1 MGFARFRA
9 RRKPNLPTQ
18 LLDRPSTR
26 TPNPSKFSPP
36 GQPHLSVSRAR
47 AYSSF
52 RSPGFIRLRAGPV
65 DVDLKALF
73 HPRIRCALPA
83 LPRTGTRY
91 SLGFF
96 SMTGL
101 SPNNNDATVVATGTT
116 CSRRN
121 DAGASCGT
129 SFSMNLVC
137 SRERCF
143 QLPVHCRRTVL
154 RLRRSAP
161 LPPLSLRTI
170 GVCSETTT
178 VVCFERSCRQ
188 SGSYLAGTTSSGV
201 PDPTR
206 GVGSSANSRS
216 GFPDGRPHGR
226 HRVTLALRGER
237 RAATYTPG
245 LRRIAFQS
253 GKPGPLA

>member
-1 MGFARFRA
+1 M
-9 RRKPNLPTQ
+9 
-18 LLDRPSTR
+18 
-26 TPNPSKFSPP
+26 
-36 GQPHLSVSRAR
+36 
-47 AYSSF
+47 
-52 RSPGFIRLRAGPV
+52 RAGPE

-96 SMTGL
+96 SMIGL
-101 SPNNNDATVVATGTT
+101 SPNNNDATVVAPGTT

-121 DAGASCGT
+121 DAGAPCGT
-129 SFSMNLVC
+129 SFSMNPEC

-178 VVCFERSCRQ
+178 VVCSNGCAGNPARTLRVRRH
-188 SGSYLAGTTSSGV
+188 LASQIPPAGWAHR
-201 PDPTR
+201 PTR
-206 GVGSSANSRS
+206 VQA
-216 GFPDGRPHGR
+216 FPAVDLAA
-226 HRVTLALRGER
+226 VTES
-237 RAATYTPG
+237 P
-245 LRRIAFQS
+245 
-253 GKPGPLA
+253 